1 MCFMATLKASK
12 QGLARIKQKRK
23 EQGWPIGDHRWLEKA
38 SLVLGVDWEE
48 QGYLADGISEGTWS
62 RFLAGREGI
71 NTPAFKAYCEVLKL
85 NWEEVA
91 NPLEHQDWDSAPDV
105 SVFYGRG
112 EELEQLEQWI
122 VKEHCRI
129 VALLG
134 IGGIGKTTLSVKL
147 AQQVQDDFKSLI
159 WRSLRGSPPL
169 QNLLAELILSLSKQ
183 QKTDLSNTLDGRLSQ
198 FMDCLRSHRCL
209 VVLDNWETVL
219 DTGSLAGH
227 PRQGY
232 EGYGELLKRVGESQ
246 HNSCLVFTSWE
257 KPKEIAAIEGP
268 NLPVRSWKLKGLGLA
283 AKNILQE
290 KGLQDESL
298 WEELIQL
305 YKGNPFALK
314 VVATT
319 IQELFDGSVS
329 EFLSGTLF
337 LGDFEYLLSQQF
349 ERLSQLEKNFLVY
362 LGNYAEPI
370 SRSQLQDFFCSEIS
384 VTELLKALESLNR
397 RCLVEKINNENGV
410 FFTLQPA
417 LRKYVTRKYKNPV

>member
-1 MCFMATLKASK
+1 MATLKASR
-12 QGLARIKQKRK
+12 QGLAKIRQKRK
-23 EQGWPIGDHRWLEKA
+23 ELGWPIGDHRWLEEA
-38 SLVLGVDWEE
+38 SSILGVSWEE
-48 QGYLADGISEGTWS
+48 KGYLADGISEGTWS
-62 RFLAGREGI
+62 RFLKGKEGI
-71 NTPAFKAYCEVLKL
+71 NTPAFKAYCQVLTI

-91 NPLEHQDWDSAPDV
+91 NPLERQDWDSAPDV
-105 SVFYGRG
+105 SVFYGRT
-112 EELEQLEQWI
+112 EELGRLEEWI
-122 VKEHCRI
+122 VKDHCRV

-147 AQQVQDDFKSLI
+147 AKQIQDDFKSLI
-159 WRSLRGSPPL
+159 WRSLRGDPPL
-169 QNLLAELILSLSKQ
+169 QDLLGELILSLSNQ
-183 QKTDLSNTLDGRLSQ
+183 HKTDLSHTLEGRLSQ
-198 FMDCLRSHRCL
+198 LMECLRSQRCL

-246 HNSCLVFTSWE
+246 HNSCFVLTSWE

-268 NLPVRSWKLKGLGLA
+268 NLPVRSWKLKGLGSD
-283 AKNILQE
+283 AKNILKE
-290 KGLQDESL
+290 KGLQEESL

-314 VVATT
+314 IVATT
-319 IQELFDGSVS
+319 IKDLFDGGVS
-329 EFLSGTLF
+329 DFLNGTLF
-337 LGDFEYLLSQQF
+337 LGDFEYLLSEQF
-349 ERLSQLEKNFLVY
+349 ERLSQLEKKFLVY
-362 LGNYAEPI
+362 LGNYAEPV

-397 RCLVEKINNENGV
+397 RCLVEKINNENGT

-417 LRKYVTRKYKNPV
+417 LAKYVTRKYK